1 MNKHERRACAAFIR
15 KHVYNVLTFR
25 RSDTEETVM
34 TVKLPPVWV
43 AGGAE
48 LSHRVQ
54 GDFQVMMDRSMQRFK
69 FPVHIVSGLGLISI
83 PLHRGFT
90 VSPTATRFITQRS
103 DLVMT
108 QRFCVKTDTCMFPIA
123 DDIETLYEFARQ
135 FRKFVGFDTVLVSR
149 GPVLYAALKNKITFA
164 RQSGSKLV
172 IDSVNTRSGQTIGD
186 IFDSLRKRYE

>member
-34 TVKLPPVWV
+34 TVKLPPIWKE
-43 AGGAE
+43 GGAE
-48 LSHRVQ
+48 LSHLEL
-54 GDFQVMMDRSMQRFK
+54 GDMKVNLDKSGRIFELPEQAASSIRCISL
-69 FPVHIVSGLGLISI
+69 PVRRGWIVSPVITRI
-83 PLHRGFT
+83 LHHRNRLT
-90 VSPTATRFITQRS
+90 
-103 DLVMT
+103 LT
-108 QRFCVKTDTCMFPIA
+108 QRFCVKTDTGMFPVA
-123 DDIETLYEFARQ
+123 DDIETLYEFVRQ

-186 IFDSLRKRYE
+186 IFDSLRKQYE